1 MGAFM
6 MKKMW
11 LENAKCQ
18 GKWSFMWIKSH
29 FLSCIITVPMTT
41 VDPSEAGFNDWD
53 HCVFFHIKSFQLKA
67 QRWMG
72 ALSGM

>member
-1 MGAFM
+1 MGASM
-6 MKKMW
+6 MEKMW

-18 GKWSFMWIKSH
+18 GKWLFMWIKSH

-53 HCVFFHIKSFQLKA
+53 HCVFSTSNHSSWKYKDEWGLV
-67 QRWMG
+67 R
-72 ALSGM
+72 